1 MTPQPEAPAVVA
13 PASLAAND
21 MTRIVLYIEDNDS
34 NQRLVGR
41 LVAHRPHLELRTA
54 NTAQGGLEA
63 ARHDI
68 PDVILLDNHLPDGT
82 GADLLQQLKGARA
95 TVGIPV
101 VIVTGDTASS
111 TAEDLLKLGAA
122 EILVKP
128 YDIYEFLAMIDRHTR

>member
-1 MTPQPEAPAVVA
+1 MA
-13 PASLAAND
+13 PASLATND

-54 NTAQGGLEA
+54 NTAQDGLDA
-63 ARHDI
+63 ARQDM

-82 GADLLQQLKGARA
+82 GADVLQQLKGAQA

-101 VIVTGDTASS
+101 VIVTGDTARS
-111 TAEDLLKLGAA
+111 TADEMLKLGAA
-122 EILVKP
+122 EILIKP

>member
-1 MTPQPEAPAVVA
+1 MTPQPASPAVERQ
-13 PASLAAND
+13 PRMAAND

-41 LVAHRPHLELRTA
+41 LLAHRPHLELRTA

-63 ARHDI
+63 ARQAI

-82 GADLLQQLKGARA
+82 GADVLQQFKGAQA
-95 TVGIPV
+95 TVGIPI